1 MLGRLNIQNQAPH
14 LAGFIKHEI
23 GVWEA
28 ILRGKSRAIDAD
40 TRDEERVLKFLM
52 ARLETLK

>member
-1 MLGRLNIQNQAPH
+1 M
-14 LAGFIKHEI
+14 GFIEHEI

-40 TRDEERVLKFLM
+40 TRDEDRVLSFLKT
-52 ARLETLK
+52 RLETLK